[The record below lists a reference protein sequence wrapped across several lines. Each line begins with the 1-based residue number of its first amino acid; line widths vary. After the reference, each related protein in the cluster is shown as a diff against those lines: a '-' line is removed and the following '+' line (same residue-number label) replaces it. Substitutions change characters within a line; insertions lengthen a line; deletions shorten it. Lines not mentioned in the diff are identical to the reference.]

1 MVCCFAILKEGI
13 CGLSILLRPM
23 FKSEM
28 PHWLV
33 PLVSEMLHFIQ
44 FPLQTFKHVLLGCD
58 QNVHIVAQSCTISH
72 KIAQCGT
79 KKWKFSMINVKITN
93 LWDCKTYRWTIFN
106 TRCVLD
112 DSRSNTFLCL
122 SSPPLFLHHFFTL
135 TIQGDHFHF
144 FSSWGTFSTH
154 HCKPWSNII
163 ICSNFQHITGI
174 GWWSIKGVLMTIAGL
189 LFETGVALLSPPL
202 HLICF
207 SKVRVSNLST
217 HNSDAIKILQS
228 RVLCKKQNNL
238 MKAM

>member
-1 MVCCFAILKEGI
+1 MFAILKEGI

-44 FPLQTFKHVLLGCD
+44 FPLQTFKHVLLRCD
-58 QNVHIVAQSCTISH
+58 QNMHIVAQTCTISH
-72 KIAQCGT
+72 KIAQSGT

-135 TIQGDHFHF
+135 TFFRVITFTFFLLWEHFEHIIANPGPISSFVPIFNTSLALDDGRSRVFLWRSRVF
-144 FSSWGTFSTH
+144 FSRPGSLFFRRLCT
-154 HCKPWSNII
+154 WSVFTKSECQI
-163 ICSNFQHITGI
+163 SQHTI
-174 GWWSIKGVLMTIAGL
+174 LM
-189 LFETGVALLSPPL
+189 P
-202 HLICF
+202 
-207 SKVRVSNLST
+207 
-217 HNSDAIKILQS
+217 
-228 RVLCKKQNNL
+228 
-238 MKAM
+238 